1 MSDTTV
7 LIRIV
12 DDDEEFAASQK
23 MLIESLG
30 WEVVTYASATEFLAE
45 DALERPGCLILDVRM
60 PVMTGLELQQELE
73 KRMNRVVAGAAD
85 QALTPAVEA
94 FHRHIRH
101 TSTAAGQV
109 SSRAHLMG
117 TRDASLV

>member
-30 WEVVTYASATEFLAE
+30 WEVVTYSSATEFLAE

-73 KRMNRVVAGAAD
+73 KRA
-85 QALTPAVEA
+85 
-94 FHRHIRH
+94 
-101 TSTAAGQV
+101 
-109 SSRAHLMG
+109 
-117 TRDASLV
+117 

>member
-30 WEVVTYASATEFLAE
+30 WEVVT
-45 DALERPGCLILDVRM
+45 
-60 PVMTGLELQQELE
+60 
-73 KRMNRVVAGAAD
+73 
-85 QALTPAVEA
+85 
-94 FHRHIRH
+94 
-101 TSTAAGQV
+101 
-109 SSRAHLMG
+109 
-117 TRDASLV
+117 